1 MLILV
6 VPIKTA
12 ATTTEKPADITAIK
26 HLVLNACSL
35 SGFYRY

>member
-1 MLILV
+1 MLTLV

-26 HLVLNACSL
+26 IISL
-35 SGFYRY
+35 